1 MARRSKKSLLYRI
14 ARVDERFWG
23 RRGEVKNRDILD
35 ENGAFLRQSAGFCPV
50 RRGFWGDGGR
60 RAPKSGTR
68 KRAEVQKALFSHHKS
83 LSGAK
88 FRKSTLG
95 LSEKKYYLCP
105 TDARASQTQGSGA
118 RSERTARSSPFM
130 VTDHAPPPCAQRAA
144 AASGMARRLR
154 RNLPPTRTS

>member
-88 FRKSTLG
+88 FRKYALG

-105 TDARASQTQGSGA
+105 TDARAHRRRAPVQGPRGPLVHLHSW
-118 RSERTARSSPFM
+118 
-130 VTDHAPPPCAQRAA
+130 
-144 AASGMARRLR
+144 
-154 RNLPPTRTS
+154 